1 MAIPG
6 YSKATLGHLF
16 LITLPAKSARI
27 ADAFLKRPRR
37 PPGQAGVRTPF
48 DQESFMKPIDI
59 ARTRSAHDVPL
70 TIRHILDRGLAA
82 APAQEI
88 VYADRL
94 RYTYATL
101 GERVR
106 RLASAL
112 HALGVKS
119 GSTVA
124 MMDWDSH
131 RYLECFFAVP
141 MMGAVLHTVN
151 VRISPEQVLYT
162 INHAAD
168 DVILVNAE
176 FLPLLEGIHAK
187 IRPGVKLVLIDDGAP
202 ASQSKLEFAGEYEAM
217 LAAASPSFPF
227 PDLAEDTR
235 ATTFYTTGTTG
246 LPKGVYYSHRQL
258 VLHTLATSTALA
270 SALHATFSARDVYMP
285 ITPMFHV
292 HAWGLPYVATMLGV
306 KQVYPGRYVPDVL
319 LGLIAREQVTFS
331 HCVPTILQMMLG
343 SPAVAG
349 VDLSSWKVIIG
360 GSALPVP
367 LARTALGRGIDVIAG
382 YGMSETCPIL
392 TLAHLLPKLLD
403 APVEESVQYRCKAGR
418 PIPFVQL
425 RIVDAHMKDVA
436 HDGASQGEVV
446 VRSPWLTQGYLGE
459 PEKSEE
465 LWRGGWLHT
474 GDVGVIDADGYLKI
488 VDRIKDVVKTGGE
501 WVSSLDLEDIILRM
515 HGIAEVAVVGLPDEQ
530 WGERPIAL
538 VVVKPGQNEAP
549 SEGAIRLHV
558 EQFAQRGAISKY
570 AVPDRVHF
578 VDAIPK
584 TSVGK
589 LDKKVIRANLQK
601 QAAAR

>member
-1 MAIPG
+1 MKSLAIN
-6 YSKATLGHLF
+6 
-16 LITLPAKSARI
+16 
-27 ADAFLKRPRR
+27 
-37 PPGQAGVRTPF
+37 RTP
-48 DQESFMKPIDI
+48 
-59 ARTRSAHDVPL
+59 SAHDAPL
-70 TIRHILDRGLAA
+70 SIGHILDRGLAA

-88 VYADRL
+88 VYGDRL

-106 RLASAL
+106 RLATAL
-112 HALGVKS
+112 DALGVKP

-124 MMDWDSH
+124 IMDWDSH

-162 INHAAD
+162 INHAED

-176 FLPLLEGIHAK
+176 FLPLMEAIHAK
-187 IRPGVKLVLIDDGAP
+187 IRPGVKLVLINDGGSMP
-202 ASQSKLEFAGEYEAM
+202 ESKIAFAAEYESM
-217 LAAASPSFPF
+217 LARATPSFPF
-227 PDLAEDTR
+227 PHLEENTR

-258 VLHTLATSTALA
+258 VLHTLATMAALA
-270 SALHATFSARDVYMP
+270 NAPHATFTARDVYMP

-319 LGLIAREQVTFS
+319 LGLIGREKVTFS

-343 SPAVAG
+343 SPALAG
-349 VDLSSWKVIIG
+349 VDLRNWKVIIG

-367 LARTALGRGIDVIAG
+367 LARAAVERGVDVIAG

-392 TLAHLLPKLLD
+392 TLAHLLPRMLG
-403 APVEESVQYRCKAGR
+403 APLEESLPYRCRAGR

-425 RIVDAHMKDVA
+425 RIVDAQMNDVA

-446 VRSPWLTQGYLGE
+446 VRTPWLTQGYFGE

-501 WVSSLDLEDIILRM
+501 WVSSLDLEDIILRVP
-515 HGIAEVAVVGLPDEQ
+515 GVAEVAVVGMPDER

-538 VVVKPGQNEAP
+538 VVVKPAQGEPPTEA
-549 SEGAIRLHV
+549 AIRRHV
-558 EQFAQRGAISKY
+558 DDYAQRGAISKY

-589 LDKKVIRANLQK
+589 LDKKVIRAKLSEE
-601 QAAAR
+601 AAAR

>member
-1 MAIPG
+1 MKSLAIN
-6 YSKATLGHLF
+6 
-16 LITLPAKSARI
+16 
-27 ADAFLKRPRR
+27 
-37 PPGQAGVRTPF
+37 RTP
-48 DQESFMKPIDI
+48 
-59 ARTRSAHDVPL
+59 SAHDAPL
-70 TIRHILDRGLAA
+70 SIGHILDRGLAT

-88 VYADRL
+88 VYGDRL

-106 RLASAL
+106 RLATAL
-112 HALGVKS
+112 DALGVKP

-124 MMDWDSH
+124 IMDWDSH

-162 INHAAD
+162 INHAED

-176 FLPLLEGIHAK
+176 FLPLLEAIHAK
-187 IRPGVKLVLIDDGAP
+187 IRPGVKLVLINDGGSTP
-202 ASQSKLEFAGEYEAM
+202 ESKIAFAAEYESM
-217 LAAASPSFPF
+217 LARATPSFPF
-227 PDLAEDTR
+227 PHLEENTR

-258 VLHTLATSTALA
+258 VLHTLSTMAALA
-270 SALHATFSARDVYMP
+270 NAPHATFTARDVYMP

-319 LGLIAREQVTFS
+319 LGLIAREKVTFS

-343 SPAVAG
+343 SPALAG
-349 VDLSSWKVIIG
+349 VDLHNWKVIIG

-367 LARTALGRGIDVIAG
+367 LARAAVERGIDVIAG

-392 TLAHLLPKLLD
+392 TLAHLLPRMLG
-403 APVEESVQYRCKAGR
+403 APVEESLPYRCRAGR
-418 PIPFVQL
+418 AIPFVQL
-425 RIVDAHMKDVA
+425 RIVDAQMNDVP

-446 VRSPWLTQGYLGE
+446 VRTPWLTQGYLGE
-459 PEKSEE
+459 PEKCEE

-501 WVSSLDLEDIILRM
+501 WVSSLDLEDIILRVP
-515 HGIAEVAVVGLPDEQ
+515 GVAEVAVVGVPDER

-538 VVVKPGQNEAP
+538 VVVKPAQGEPPTEA
-549 SEGAIRLHV
+549 AIRRHV
-558 EQFAQRGAISKY
+558 DDYAQRGAISKY

-589 LDKKVIRANLQK
+589 LDKKVIRAKLCEE
-601 QAAAR
+601 AAAR